1 MDDEININI
10 NDEDKLTIN
19 RKSFYD
25 EMSKDLTTKRVL
37 KDTYNCNDM
46 FELASKTDSKYDAY
60 SQVETET
67 KNSLQDGSLFSKTLA
82 SNNMTATDF
91 LIENH
96 NLNTHLFEQVIDNQ
110 MPYIIHHLS
119 SKYGDKYGDFDGV
132 EIDNHIFKDF
142 MDGYYPNGNQRLDG
156 MIKKYFDKDF
166 SYEWETATGIVEKSE
181 FKKDLDEK
189 YNLCFDVKD
198 IVAGMKKDG
207 SFNQEHANS
216 WLESR
221 AGTKKN
227 IDPQATIND
236 FEKYCINAVL
246 KEKLEFKMDA
256 KPKQTLSQ
264 KMRQQGMKM

>member
-19 RKSFYD
+19 RKPFYD
-25 EMSKDLTTKRVL
+25 EMSKDFTTERVL
-37 KDTYNCNDM
+37 KNIYNCNDM
-46 FELASKTDSKYDAY
+46 FELAEKTDCKSDVY
-60 SQVETET
+60 SHVESEI

-96 NLNTHLFEQVIDNQ
+96 NLNSHLFEQVIDDQ

-119 SKYGDKYGDFDGV
+119 SKYGDFDGV

-142 MDGYYPNGNQRLDG
+142 MDGYYPNGNDRLDG
-156 MIKKYFDKDF
+156 MIKNYFDKDF
-166 SYEWETATGIVEKSE
+166 SYEYETSTGIVDKSE

-198 IVAGMKKDG
+198 TVASMKKDG

-221 AGTKKN
+221 AGIKKS
-227 IDPQATIND
+227 IDPQDTIDD
-236 FEKYCINAVL
+236 FEKYCRNATL
-246 KEKLEFKMDA
+246 KEKIEFKMDA
-256 KPKQTLSQ
+256 KPKQSLSQ